1 MYLLLTN
8 NYIYAIRNRYNG
20 NRDKGIL
27 KRNILVIV
35 FFFNPSRNKATSHE
49 KIQKQS
55 NIIISGVLEKFA
67 RKRVRINPA
76 FNTFVR
82 LVFS

>member
-27 KRNILVIV
+27 KLNILVIV
-35 FFFNPSRNKATSHE
+35 FFYPSRNKTTSHE

-55 NIIISGVLEKFA
+55 NIRRA
-67 RKRVRINPA
+67 RKICLK
-76 FNTFVR
+76 TCQD
-82 LVFS
+82 

>member
-8 NYIYAIRNRYNG
+8 NYIYAVRNRYNG

-27 KRNILVIV
+27 KLNVLVIV
-35 FFFNPSRNKATSHE
+35 FFIQAGTKPPATK

-55 NIIISGVLEKFA
+55 NILISGVLEKFA

>member
-27 KRNILVIV
+27 KLNILVIV
-35 FFFNPSRNKATSHE
+35 FLSKPEQNHRPRKNTKAKQYFNIRRSR
-49 KIQKQS
+49 KICSKTWQD
-55 NIIISGVLEKFA
+55 
-67 RKRVRINPA
+67 
-76 FNTFVR
+76 
-82 LVFS
+82 

>member
-27 KRNILVIV
+27 KLNILVIV
-35 FFFNPSRNKATSHE
+35 FFLSQPEQNHQPRKNTKA
-49 KIQKQS
+49 KQY
-55 NIIISGVLEKFA
+55 
-67 RKRVRINPA
+67 PA
-76 FNTFVR
+76 C
-82 LVFS
+82 

>member
-27 KRNILVIV
+27 KLNILVIRK
-35 FFFNPSRNKATSHE
+35 NTKA
-49 KIQKQS
+49 KQY
-55 NIIISGVLEKFA
+55 
-67 RKRVRINPA
+67 PA
-76 FNTFVR
+76 C
-82 LVFS
+82 

>member
-27 KRNILVIV
+27 KLNILVIV
-35 FFFNPSRNKATSHE
+35 FFIPAGTKPPATKKYKSKA
-49 KIQKQS
+49 
-55 NIIISGVLEKFA
+55 ISGVLEKF
-67 RKRVRINPA
+67 
-76 FNTFVR
+76 T
-82 LVFS
+82 

>member
-27 KRNILVIV
+27 KLNILVIV
-35 FFFNPSRNKATSHE
+35 FFIPAGKKPPATKKYKSKA
-49 KIQKQS
+49 
-55 NIIISGVLEKFA
+55 ISGVLEKFA
-67 RKRVRINPA
+67 
-76 FNTFVR
+76 
-82 LVFS
+82 